1 MTNYVIISPVK
12 DEEKFVKLTIES
24 VINQTQRPSQYI
36 IVNDGS
42 TDNTKQIVRKYTQIY
57 PWIKLINRKDR
68 GKRTP
73 GKGIVEA
80 FYEGFHSIDITDWE
94 YLVKLDSDLSFNP
107 EYFEK
112 IFDEFEKNPKLG
124 IASGKTYIPV
134 NGDVNKLQ
142 IEATPKAHTRGASKI
157 YKRQCF
163 EDIGGIKPLRGWDTI
178 DDITAMLS
186 GYEVRSYKE
195 RVLVHYRPMGSIE
208 ILRNWKK
215 FSKQHGIDYYQI
227 GYHPLFMLIKSL
239 KFALARKPF
248 FLFAI
253 NMLYHYFKAFFSHK
267 EKIVDKEFVR
277 KLREIQVKRMLLQK
291 VS

>member
-1 MTNYVIISPVK
+1 MKNYVIISPVK

-24 VINQTQRPSQYI
+24 VINQTIRPSQYI

-42 TDNTKQIVRKYTQIY
+42 TDNTEKIVGEYTRIY
-57 PWIKLINRKDR
+57 PWIKLINRKDG
-68 GKRTP
+68 GKRLP

-80 FYEGFHSIDITDWE
+80 FYEGFHSISNADWE
-94 YLVKLDSDLSFNP
+94 YIVKLDSDLSFSS

-112 IFDEFEKNPKLG
+112 IFEEFEKNPKLG
-124 IASGKTYIPV
+124 IASGKTYIPI
-134 NGDVNKLQ
+134 NGDVNNLQ

-178 DDITAMLS
+178 DDISAMLK

-195 RVLVHYRPMGSIE
+195 RILVHYRPMGSIE
-208 ILRNWKK
+208 ILKNWKK
-215 FSKQHGIDYYQI
+215 FSRQHGIDYYQL
-227 GYHPLFMLIKSL
+227 GYHPLFMIIKSI
-239 KFALARKPF
+239 KFAFVRKPRII
-248 FLFAI
+248 FAI
-253 NMLYHYFKAFFSHK
+253 NMLYHYFKASLSNK
-267 EKIVDKEFVR
+267 EKLVDREFIR
-277 KLREIQVKRMLLQK
+277 KLREIQLKRMLLQK